1 MTEKLNKVFFLGAG
15 FSKAIDSRYPLL
27 MELSEY
33 VAEQIR
39 CGKGSLACHYDDE
52 LSTQIKE
59 NIESLLTYLSADW
72 PWKNTKQAYT
82 NKALYVEITEILG
95 KYFVELSK
103 TDFTKSQFIDLH
115 SLQALRTFLANS
127 GKDNVDFITVNY
139 DMILE
144 RFFYD
149 CYKSG
154 YTPRLDEFYKYP
166 IANILQ
172 RDSGLGI
179 IKSPSPYDRVP
190 TILKLHGS
198 ANWFWEG
205 KQASDQVYYTEWNEN
220 NYGVDPLSGLI
231 PYIVPPVMDKTA
243 FYNHNML
250 RYFWKEA
257 HRLLSNADEIYIIGF
272 SFPPTDLSVKFLFQS
287 ALRKSSANIYIVNPA
302 DIKKLRMNYDLVFG
316 KYNENIHYDYC
327 GTQDAFQKFV
337 NEKLTNGG
345 QPWN

>member
-15 FSKAIDSRYPLL
+15 FSKAIDSRYPVLN
-27 MELSEY
+27 ELTKY
-33 VAEQIR
+33 IAEKVR
-39 CGKGSLACHYDDE
+39 CDKSSLACHYDNELAGLIKDNVE
-52 LSTQIKE
+52 NLLTCLST
-59 NIESLLTYLSADW
+59 NW
-72 PWKNTKQAYT
+72 PWKSAKQKYT

-95 KYFVELSK
+95 EHFVKLSK
-103 TDFTKSQFIDLH
+103 NNFTDKKFINMNILPGLLTSIYTDY
-115 SLQALRTFLANS
+115 Q
-127 GKDNVDFITVNY
+127 NVDFITLNY
-139 DMILE
+139 DMIVE

-149 CYKSG
+149 YYKSG

-172 RDSGLGI
+172 RDSGFGI

-257 HRLLSNADEIYIIGF
+257 HRLLSNANEIYIIGF

-287 ALRKSSANIYIVNPA
+287 ALRKSSAKIYIVNPA
-302 DIKKLRMNYDLVFG
+302 NVEQLRMNYDLVFG
-316 KYNENIHYDYC
+316 KHNENIYYDYC
-327 GTQDAFQKFV
+327 GVQDAFQRFV
-337 NEKLTNGG
+337 NEKLTNRG
-345 QPWN
+345 QPWD